1 MIFDYPDGELQ
12 SADRCDA
19 GRKQQARARGVD
31 RSVRTTLMAQ
41 PIVPLRPPLATRSN
55 AGVQGRTDSTAIR
68 ILRCRTV
75 VQGRLHQLNYI
86 RDLPPQPVLEDEPEG
101 LSGEA
106 IAPNAS
112 EALLAAFG
120 SCLAVG
126 IHASALVQ
134 RIPIR
139 ELELDISADIDTT
152 SVWGAGDSTPKTIG
166 FATIRVSVRLEADAP
181 RAALEALVRHATL
194 WSPVANTLHNPVHL
208 DVTLAVLAT

>member
-75 VQGRLHQLNYI
+75 AQGRLHQLNYI
-86 RDLPPQPVLEDEPEG
+86 RDLPPQPWRMSQRACRGKPSHPMPRRRCWRPSGRVLPSAFTQVPWCREFP
-101 LSGEA
+101 SGNWNWTSRLTSIRPRFGARA
-106 IAPNAS
+106 IPRRRPSGSRRSAFRFDWRRTRLAR
-112 EALLAAFG
+112 LLRH
-120 SCLAVG
+120 SCGTPRYGRRLRTRS
-126 IHASALVQ
+126 I
-134 RIPIR
+134 IP
-139 ELELDISADIDTT
+139 ST
-152 SVWGAGDSTPKTIG
+152 ST
-166 FATIRVSVRLEADAP
+166 
-181 RAALEALVRHATL
+181 
-194 WSPVANTLHNPVHL
+194 
-208 DVTLAVLAT
+208 